1 MLNKQKKFMVP
12 GSRKRS
18 ITIEIAFVLPQQQ
31 FLKQFQ
37 VPAGTSIYQ
46 AIKLSGVENF
56 YPEKDR
62 SALKTGIYG
71 KITSPETILHQND
84 RIEIYRPLNI
94 DPKEKRR
101 LKSDRLTK
109 G

>member
-1 MLNKQKKFMVP
+1 MLNKQKKFMVLE
-12 GSRKRS
+12 SRKRS
-18 ITIEIAFVLPQQQ
+18 ITIEIVFALPQQQ

-37 VPAGTSIYQ
+37 VPVGTSIYK

-56 YPEKDR
+56 YPKKDH

-71 KITSPETILHQND
+71 KITSPETILYQND
-84 RIEIYRPLNI
+84 RIEIYRPLII